1 MKKSIFLLFLCFS
14 INFVSFPNLEISQSY
29 ADENDD
35 AFLAIL
41 ALNYCHLSL
50 VKIIEYNDRVV
61 LDEEYNNII
70 NNINLSKIKDRE
82 LIDILKKLMDVLTQF
97 KLDERSKEKL
107 LKQYEKNVEGTLYS
121 ALKEGGDVNLNMSDV
136 ANIVAR
142 QASTAATAG
151 AGATMLSGPAAPMV
165 AAATGA
171 IILVQVGSAYVNYRN
186 ALTAYREALDE
197 SVWKLESEAITR
209 INEINKIFLETYWKL
224 MTKYKAPDKWRLT
237 LGQFNDY
244 LTVLKEKDNSR
255 KYRNLIRMENDFTLF
270 PPYWYFRGAA
280 AQKIGKKDDVLHC
293 YAMYN
298 EVRKGFFRQDKTYSS
313 AIMLKVV
320 ETNYSDNQ
328 EDLFVDLGDIVKQDR
343 KDWRKRLFSAY
354 KLIEYGHFQKAK
366 DQVQANIDND
376 RAVSISR
383 KTLGDIYYL
392 EKDKDQLVRLIN
404 KTIKDDTATN
414 QEVLYLIGKLP
425 AEKMV
430 EKIKE
435 QIVNIN
441 GEIDTH
447 LLGKDDLILHIPQKW
462 ILDDPENLSMKLL
475 VNEKEYAPKEVKA
488 DKEKK
493 EMTFTFEDVLDA
505 KELLEGETSLS
516 MAFSLNTQ
524 AGSVDFL
531 SEIKPTI
538 VMVDKGY
545 SDKGVDLAKSATGGL
560 LKYVGKKEEKQSN
573 SADDPKADDKKEK
586 KVLTFVLNRIKYL
599 DACFKVSEDQQIE
612 KCPAQ

>member
-1 MKKSIFLLFLCFS
+1 LT
-14 INFVSFPNLEISQSY
+14 NFTVSQAYPE
-29 ADENDD
+29 ED
-35 AFLAIL
+35 AFLSIL

-61 LDEEYNNII
+61 LDEEYSNII

-151 AGATMLSGPAAPMV
+151 AGAAVLSGPAAPMV

-186 ALTAYREALDE
+186 ALAAYREALDE
-197 SVWKLESEAITR
+197 SVWKLESAAITR
-209 INEINKIFLETYWKL
+209 INEINKTFLETYWKL

-244 LTVLKEKDNSR
+244 LTVLKGKDNSR
-255 KYRNLIRMENDFTLF
+255 KYRNLIRMENEFYLF

-298 EVRKGFFRQDKTYSS
+298 KVRKGFFRQDKTYSS

-320 ETNYSDNQ
+320 ETDYSKNQ
-328 EDLFVDLGDIVKQDR
+328 KALFVDLGEIVKQDR

-425 AEKMV
+425 AENMV
-430 EKIKE
+430 ERIKS
-435 QIVNIN
+435 QIVDIDA
-441 GEIDTH
+441 EIDTH
-447 LLGKDDLILHIPQKW
+447 LLGKDDLILRIPQKW

-475 VNEKEYAPKEVKA
+475 VDEKEHEPKDVKA
-488 DKEKK
+488 DKKRK
-493 EMTFTFEDVLDA
+493 EMTFIFEDILDA
-505 KELLEGETSLS
+505 KDLMEGDTRLPL
-516 MAFSLNTQ
+516 AFSLNTQ
-524 AGSVDFL
+524 TGSVDFL
-531 SEIKPTI
+531 AEIQPTT
-538 VMVDKGY
+538 VLVDKGY
-545 SDKGVDLAKSATGGL
+545 TDKGMDLAKSVTSKVKA
-560 LKYVGKKEEKQSN
+560 KVSDSKDDYKAKKKKEEKIL
-573 SADDPKADDKKEK
+573 K
-586 KVLTFVLNRIKYL
+586 FVLKRIKYL
-599 DACFKVSEDQQIE
+599 DTCFQISEDNQIT
-612 KCPAQ
+612 KCPTP

>member
-1 MKKSIFLLFLCFS
+1 MKKSIFLLIL
-14 INFVSFPNLEISQSY
+14 FVVISLASFPNFEISQSY
-29 ADENDD
+29 AEEEDD

-97 KLDERSKEKL
+97 KLDERSKEEL
-107 LKQYEKNVEGTLYS
+107 FKQYEKNVEGALYS
-121 ALKEGGDVNLNMSDV
+121 ALGKNDNSLMTSVMR
-136 ANIVAR
+136 A
-142 QASTAATAG
+142 
-151 AGATMLSGPAAPMV
+151 GPAAPIV

-171 IILVQVGSAYVNYRN
+171 VVLINIGSAYANYRN
-186 ALTAYREALDE
+186 AIAAYREALDE
-197 SVWKLESEAITR
+197 EVWKLESKAIAR
-209 INEINKIFLETYWKL
+209 VNEINKTFLETYWKL
-224 MTKYKAPDKWRLT
+224 MIKYKAPDKWRLT

-244 LTVLKEKDNSR
+244 LTVLKEKDNSK
-255 KYRNLIRMENDFTLF
+255 KYRNLIRMENEFSLF

-280 AQKIGKKDDVLHC
+280 AQKIEKKDDVLHC

-298 EVRKGFFRQDKTYSS
+298 KVRKGFFRQDRTYSS

-320 ETNYSDNQ
+320 ETDYSDNQ

-354 KLIEYGHFQKAK
+354 KLIEYGHFKKAK

-392 EKDKDQLVRLIN
+392 ENDKTHLVQLIE
-404 KTIKDDTATN
+404 KTIADDTATN

-441 GEIDTH
+441 AEIDTH

-462 ILDDPENLSMKLL
+462 VLDDPENLSMKLL
-475 VNEKEYAPKEVKA
+475 SNEKEYAPKEVKA

-493 EMTFTFEDVLDA
+493 EMLFTFEDVLDA
-505 KELLEGETSLS
+505 KDLMEGNTFLPL
-516 MAFSLNTQ
+516 AFSLNTQ
-524 AGSVDFL
+524 TGSVDFL
-531 SEIKPTI
+531 AEIKPITI
-538 VMVDKGY
+538 LVEKDY
-545 SDKGVDLAKSATGGL
+545 SDKGLDFAKSVTSKVKA
-560 LKYVGKKEEKQSN
+560 KVSD
-573 SADDPKADDKKEK
+573 SSDDYKSKDKKEK
-586 KVLTFVLNRIKYL
+586 KALRFALKRVKYL